1 MSVAIRRRA
10 SRDLPW
16 PYARAGLLSLLV
28 LVLAVLAAAPP
39 VSAQTPV
46 VQFKQGVNDS
56 TGFAYNFSE
65 ALRKMGDIDPLVVS
79 PAPAADITVTLSHT
93 AGTATA
99 GTSCSTAGVDYVP
112 PTSVTVAAGA
122 TKSARF
128 AVELCH
134 DRIVENDETLT
145 LSIASGTG
153 YTVGKRATSAVSIS
167 DRTFKVN
174 LSASPNPV
182 SEGSSVTV
190 TANRK
195 SQEEGGV
202 GPVTIPLTLTAGT
215 AEPGDYG
222 ALSGIMIAGGDTTG
236 TGMITTAVDADTANE
251 TFTVALNT
259 ANLPIGHTAG
269 DTASVTVQINDNGVA
284 GPTVSLSAAPNPV
297 GEGADVTVT
306 ATLSKAHTANV
317 TIPLTLTAGTA
328 ETGDFGTLSGITVSS
343 GATSGTGTIS
353 ANQDTDAD
361 DETFTVA
368 LGTLPPAV
376 GRGSTTSLTVTIAD
390 DDKPSVSLSAAPN
403 PVGEGADV
411 TVTATLSKAHPS
423 NVTIPLTVSTASPNT
438 AESGDVGT
446 LSGIAITAG
455 QTSGTGTIST
465 NKDTDEND
473 ETFTVALGTLPGS
486 VLAGTTNSVTVTI
499 EDAGSATLTASPNPV
514 REGANVT
521 VTVTLSKMHAAN
533 LTIPLTLTAG
543 TAETGDHGTLASIT
557 VAAGQT
563 SGTGT
568 ISANQDADAD
578 DETFTV
584 ALGTLPA
591 SVTAGTTNSVTV
603 TIADDDKPSVS
614 LSASPNP
621 VGEGADVTVTVT
633 LSKMHA
639 ENLTIPLTVST
650 ADPNTAESGD
660 VGTLASITVA
670 AGQTSGTGTI
680 STNQD
685 TDENDETFTVA
696 LGTLPATVTAGT
708 TNSLTVTITDAG
720 SATLTASPNPVRE
733 GADVTVTVT
742 LSKAHTANLTIPLT
756 LTANTAESGDYG
768 TLASITV
775 AAGQTSGTGTIS
787 ANQDADL
794 DHETFTVALGT
805 LPASVTAGTTNSLTV
820 TITDDDVPSV
830 SLSVSPNPVSEGTD
844 VTVTVTLSKAHT
856 ANLTIPLT
864 LTANTAEPTDYGT
877 LSGVAITAG
886 QTSGTGTI
894 STNKDTDTE
903 DETFTV
909 ALGTLPASVGPG
921 STTSVMVTIS
931 DVGVLEAT
939 LTSST
944 LLPVEGHRVRLTATI
959 SKPAPAG
966 GITVYF
972 FFEGRGDSAAVAGV
986 DFTFDPPGTANKTAD
1001 IVIPEGSRRA
1011 TATLSVVD
1019 DGEREDDETIWV
1031 TVIGPQLS
1039 TDPTMPGHP
1048 WLELTIP
1055 ENAGSTVTTPTTPT
1069 VRLSVTP
1076 NPVDEGNPA
1085 TVTATLS
1092 AALSN
1097 GVTIPLEL
1105 VLGSAETGDYG
1116 SLSGIAID
1124 SGSTSG
1130 TGTISTNQDS
1140 DTEDETFFV
1149 ALGILPSSVSA
1160 GRPTSV
1166 RVTIRDDDPPGDDP
1180 PGDDPPGGDP
1190 PPQPPGG
1197 DSPPPQ
1203 PPGGDPPGG
1212 DPPGGDPPGGDPPG
1226 GDPPGGD
1233 PPGGDPPGGDP
1244 PGGGGDGVPPVN
1256 VAPEAV
1262 ADTARTIE
1270 DAEVVIDVLA
1280 NDTDADGDALS
1291 IEAVT
1296 APENGTA
1303 RIADGGVLYAPAA
1316 DWHGT
1321 DRFGYT
1327 AADGNGGTAQA
1338 EVVVVVVPVNDAPV
1352 AVADTARTV
1361 EDAEV
1366 VIDVLANDTDA
1377 DGDALSIEAVTAPV
1391 NGTARIADGGVL
1403 YAPAA
1408 EWQGTDRFR
1417 YTVADGNG
1425 GTAQAEVVVVV
1436 KPEND
1441 APVAVAD
1448 STRTAEDAEIVI
1460 DVLAND
1466 TDTDGDALRIES
1478 VTAPVNG
1485 TARIA
1490 DGGVLYA
1497 PAADWNG
1504 TDRFGYTVIDGRGGK
1519 DEAEVVVVVE
1529 PVNDAPVAMADS
1541 TRTAEDAE
1549 VVIDV
1554 LANDT
1559 DTDGDALRI
1568 ESVTAPEYGTAR
1580 IADGGVLYAPAADW
1594 NGTDRFRY
1602 TVIDGNGG
1610 TAQNEV
1616 VVVVEPVNDAPVAMA
1631 DSTRTA
1637 EDAEVVID
1645 VLANDIDTDGDAL
1658 RIESVTAPENGTAR
1672 IADGRVLYAPAADWH
1687 GTDRFRYTAADG
1699 NGGTAQ
1705 AEVVVVVDPEGDPPV
1720 AVGAITEQ
1728 SLDEGGA
1735 AAALDLNLYFKDPDG
1750 DALTYY
1756 AVSSAPG
1763 LATVAVAGATLTVTP
1778 VGYGRAS
1785 VEVTARDPGGLEARQ
1800 AFFVGVSDQT
1810 VRMVLDETLAAM
1822 ARAHV
1827 ASARMTLNRRAHP
1840 RGATAGSMLRVMGRR
1855 VPLNRAAALQ
1865 AATRMLERWALSQR
1879 LRDGGLRNAVVP
1891 GGSTEWMF
1899 AFGDQEE
1906 RARAGAAWRFWGQ
1919 GDIQTFTGPTVANR
1933 GFEGDLRSGWAGID
1947 RALGARWLLGV
1958 AVSRST
1964 GGGDWRAGSADGLLY
1979 TSLTAVHPY
1988 LNWSDGASSVW
1999 AMAGGGLGLAENSR
2013 GTGRRAGESELRLGL
2028 GAFEARHNFASWFG
2042 FRTDAAWAR
2051 LETGEGT
2058 ESVDGRSATVDQQRL
2073 GIALSPSSRHVGL
2086 ALDASVRRD
2095 GGAGQTGTGLE
2106 VAGGLRIAGG
2116 PVRIDA
2122 QGRIL
2127 AQHSVDGYEERGL
2140 GVTVSIGRQAAGEGL
2155 SLSVSPRWGGPSL
2168 ATGVLWREQ
2177 LASHRPSGYGS
2188 VEAWSLDA
2196 EARYGMRLPG
2206 GRLLNWAGSFDRSIY
2221 GWSVTVGVG
2230 IGVGTG
2236 GTGGPGQPRTPDGRL
2251 AKARVTKYD
2260 KPGLRDGIGRR

>member
-10 SRDLPW
+10 SRDLPR

-28 LVLAVLAAAPP
+28 LVLAGLAAAPP

-46 VQFKQGVNDS
+46 VQFKRGVDDS
-56 TGFAYNFSE
+56 TGFAFNFSE
-65 ALRKMGDIDPLVVS
+65 EVRKSGDIDPLVVS

-99 GTSCSTAGVDYVP
+99 GTSCSTDGVDYVP
-112 PTSVTVAAGA
+112 PTSVTVAAGD
-122 TKSARF
+122 TLSARF
-128 AVELCH
+128 TVEICH
-134 DRIVENDETLT
+134 DRVVETTRETFT

-153 YTVGKRATSAVSIS
+153 YTVGKRATSVIGIS
-167 DRTFKVN
+167 DLTYKVN

-190 TANRK
+190 TAKRK
-195 SQEEGGV
+195 HADEGG
-202 GPVTIPLTLTAGT
+202 GGAPATIPLTLTAGT
-215 AEPGDYG
+215 AETGDYG
-222 ALSGIMIAGGDTTG
+222 ALSEVSIAGSDSMA
-236 TGMITTAVDADTANE
+236 TGMITTAVDADTMNE

-259 ANLPIGHTAG
+259 ANLPIGHIAG
-269 DTASVTVQINDNGVA
+269 DTTSVVVTITDNGVA
-284 GPTVSLSAAPNPV
+284 GPTVSLSVLPNPV
-297 GEGADVTVT
+297 GEGTDVTVT

-328 ETGDFGTLSGITVSS
+328 ETGDFGTLTGITVSS
-343 GATSGTGTIS
+343 GSTTGTGTIS
-353 ANQDTDAD
+353 ANQDADAD

-376 GRGSTTSLTVTIAD
+376 GRGSTTSILVTITD
-390 DDKPSVSLSAAPN
+390 DDKPSVSLSASPN

-411 TVTATLSKAHPS
+411 TVTATLSKAHTA

-486 VLAGTTNSVTVTI
+486 VTAGTTNSVTVTI
-499 EDAGSATLTASPNPV
+499 TDAGSATVSASPNPV

-521 VTVTLSKMHAAN
+521 VTVTLSKTHA
-533 LTIPLTLTAG
+533 T
-543 TAETGDHGTLASIT
+543 
-557 VAAGQT
+557 
-563 SGTGT
+563 
-568 ISANQDADAD
+568 
-578 DETFTV
+578 
-584 ALGTLPA
+584 
-591 SVTAGTTNSVTV
+591 
-603 TIADDDKPSVS
+603 
-614 LSASPNP
+614 
-621 VGEGADVTVTVT
+621 
-633 LSKMHA
+633 
-639 ENLTIPLTVST
+639 NLTIPLTVST
-650 ADPNTAESGD
+650 ASPNTAESGD
-660 VGTLASITVA
+660 VGTLS
-670 AGQTSGTGTI
+670 
-680 STNQD
+680 
-685 TDENDETFTVA
+685 
-696 LGTLPATVTAGT
+696 
-708 TNSLTVTITDAG
+708 
-720 SATLTASPNPVRE
+720 
-733 GADVTVTVT
+733 
-742 LSKAHTANLTIPLT
+742 
-756 LTANTAESGDYG
+756 
-768 TLASITV
+768 SITV

-805 LPASVTAGTTNSLTV
+805 LPASVTAGTTNSVTV
-820 TITDDDVPSV
+820 TITDDDVPLV
-830 SLSVSPNPVSEGTD
+830 SLSVSPNPVSEGGD

-894 STNKDTDTE
+894 STNQDTDV
-903 DETFTV
+903 DHDTFTV

-921 STTSVMVTIS
+921 TTTSVLVTIS
-931 DVGVLEAT
+931 DVGALEAT
-939 LTSST
+939 LTAST
-944 LLPVEGHRVRLTATI
+944 LRPVEGQRVRLTATI
-959 SKPAPAG
+959 SKPAPTG
-966 GITVYF
+966 GITIAF

-986 DFTFDPPGTANKTAD
+986 DFTFDPPGTANKTTE
-1001 IVIPEGSRRA
+1001 IVIPRGSRRA

-1105 VLGSAETGDYG
+1105 VPGSAEAGDYG
-1116 SLSGIAID
+1116 SLSGIAIN
-1124 SGSTSG
+1124 SGSTTGS
-1130 TGTISTNQDS
+1130 GTISTNQDS
-1140 DTEDETFFV
+1140 DSEDETFFV

-1160 GRPTSV
+1160 GSPTSV

-1180 PGDDPPGGDP
+1180 PGGDTPGGDTPPQPPGGDP
-1190 PPQPPGG
+1190 PPQPPGGDTPPQPPGG

-1203 PPGGDPPGG
+1203 PPGGDTPGG
-1212 DPPGGDPPGGDPPG
+1212 DTPPQ
-1226 GDPPGGD
+1226 
-1233 PPGGDPPGGDP
+1233 PPGGDP
-1244 PGGGGDGVPPVN
+1244 PGGGGGGVPPVN

-1262 ADTARTIE
+1262 ADTARTAE

-1291 IEAVT
+1291 IESVT
-1296 APENGTA
+1296 APVNGTA
-1303 RIADGGVLYAPAA
+1303 RIAHGGVLYAPAA

-1321 DRFGYT
+1321 DRFSYT

-1352 AVADTARTV
+1352 AVVDTALTV

-1377 DGDALSIEAVTAPV
+1377 DGDALSIESVTAPV
-1391 NGTARIADGGVL
+1391 NGTARIAHGGVL

-1408 EWQGTDRFR
+1408 DWKGTDRFR
-1417 YTVADGNG
+1417 YTAADGNG

-1436 KPEND
+1436 
-1441 APVAVAD
+1441 
-1448 STRTAEDAEIVI
+1448 
-1460 DVLAND
+1460 
-1466 TDTDGDALRIES
+1466 
-1478 VTAPVNG
+1478 
-1485 TARIA
+1485 
-1490 DGGVLYA
+1490 
-1497 PAADWNG
+1497 
-1504 TDRFGYTVIDGRGGK
+1504 
-1519 DEAEVVVVVE
+1519 E
-1529 PVNDAPVAMADS
+1529 PVNDAPVAVADS

-1580 IADGGVLYAPAADW
+1580 IAADGG
-1594 NGTDRFRY
+1594 
-1602 TVIDGNGG
+1602 
-1610 TAQNEV
+1610 
-1616 VVVVEPVNDAPVAMA
+1616 
-1631 DSTRTA
+1631 
-1637 EDAEVVID
+1637 
-1645 VLANDIDTDGDAL
+1645 
-1658 RIESVTAPENGTAR
+1658 
-1672 IADGRVLYAPAADWH
+1672 VLYAPAADWH

-1705 AEVVVVVDPEGDPPV
+1705 AGVVVVVEPVNDAPVAMADSTRTAEDTEVVIDVLANDTDTDGDALRIESVTAPENGTARIAVDGAVLYAPGADWHGTDRFRYTVSDGNGGTAQAEVVVVVDPRGDPPV

-1728 SLDEGGA
+1728 SLEEGGA
-1735 AAALDLNLYFKDPDG
+1735 ATALDLNLHFKDPDG
-1750 DALTYY
+1750 DALTFY
-1756 AVSSAPG
+1756 AVSSDPG

-1778 VGYGRAS
+1778 VGYGRVS

-1879 LRDGGLRNAVVP
+1879 LRDGGLRNAVIP

-1933 GFEGDLRSGWAGID
+1933 SFEGDLRSGWAGID

-2058 ESVDGRSATVDQQRL
+2058 ESIDGRSATVDQQRL

-2106 VAGGLRIAGG
+2106 LAGGLRIAGG

-2127 AQHSVDGYEERGL
+2127 AQHSADGYEERGL

-2206 GRLLNWAGSFDRSIY
+2206 GRLLNWSGSFDRSTY

-2230 IGVGTG
+2230 IG
-2236 GTGGPGQPRTPDGRL
+2236 TGGPRQPTTPDGRF
-2251 AKARVTKYD
+2251 AKARVTKHD